1 MNWKKLIK
9 ILILPLLLL
18 CAFLWYRAPVRFL
31 RDIKASEVACIR
43 IFDGNTGHELDLTD
57 PAVIETVLTNLQTTP
72 VRRSGISLL
81 HMGYRYRMT
90 FQDAA
95 GGTLGQIILNSATTL
110 RHDPFFY
117 KNEDG
122 GLCYDYIWD
131 IFDKSYG
138 YLS

>member
-72 VRRSGISLL
+72 GRRRRHAGADHSEF
-81 HMGYRYRMT
+81 RNN
-90 FQDAA
+90 AA
-95 GGTLGQIILNSATTL
+95 S
-110 RHDPFFY
+110 
-117 KNEDG
+117 
-122 GLCYDYIWD
+122 
-131 IFDKSYG
+131 
-138 YLS
+138 

>member
-31 RDIKASEVACIR
+31 RGIKASEVACIR
-43 IFDGNTGHELDLTD
+43 IFDGNTGHKLDVTE
-57 PAVIETVLTNLQTTP
+57 PSAVEAILTNLQTTP

-90 FQDAA
+90 FQ
-95 GGTLGQIILNSATTL
+95 IILNSATTL
-110 RHDPFFY
+110 RSDPFFY
-117 KNEDG
+117 KNEEG

-138 YLS
+138 YLP